1 MSQESVEIVR
11 RYYEATERGFRA
23 YWDDLRS
30 VEEVFLSGELAP
42 EGAEMVRCLHPK
54 VEWKTLLT
62 GVTHRGYVGLAHGFD
77 ELLVDAASGY
87 RIEVKEV
94 VDLGGEH
101 VLATVESTM
110 TGKASAIDVHVMVFT
125 LVTVREGLIVGMD
138 EYFERDQALEAAGLR
153 E

>member
-1 MSQESVEIVR
+1 MSQENVEIVR

-23 YWDDLRS
+23 YWDDPRS
-30 VEEVFLSGELAP
+30 AEEVFVSGELAP
-42 EGAEMVRCLHPK
+42 EGAEMVRWLHPN

-62 GVTHRGYVGLAHGFD
+62 GVTYRGYVGLAHGFD
-77 ELLVDAASGY
+77 ELMDAASDY

-110 TGKASAIDVHVMVFT
+110 TGKASDIGVNVMVFA

-138 EYFERDQALEAAGLR
+138 EYLERDQALEAAGLR